1 MKSREK
7 RFNRWFKNIEYI
19 HGAILFY
26 IDHKFVNPF
35 DLIKCWGITHV
46 LKRSLKKMSKGK
58 LTTCISV
65 CTWFCSKDRKF
76 INITSDIRKLL
87 WIHILHTLIIQ
98 KRVFFKLISACTWFR
113 LKDRIFMNNLNI
125 RKLLQMHIL
134 HFLNWF
140 FLPSINYSFES

>member
-1 MKSREK
+1 MVQFY
-7 RFNRWFKNIEYI
+7 FN
-19 HGAILFY
+19 

-35 DLIKCWGITHV
+35 DLIKCWIITHV

-87 WIHILHTLIIQ
+87 QIHILHTLKIQ
-98 KRVFFKLISACTWFR
+98 KSVFFKLISACTWFC
-113 LKDRIFMNNLNI
+113 LKESIFMNNFNI

-134 HFLNWF
+134 HTLKKFIFLNLF
-140 FLPSINYSFES
+140 FFYFN